1 MYFNLIYCTS
11 AHTQLRAQAQVLKK
25 AVLDE
30 QAKEAQLREQ
40 LQQNGTSLRRTEQE
54 VDSLGFRNKQLES
67 RVSQLQQELTKR
79 DHTSKKKDLN
89 RRIGLLG
96 GSGKQEPP
104 NEAANTNVAQEALIF
119 EELQKKI
126 MENAELT
133 LLVCNMV
140 AFTHTFAFRYVTP
153 PADR

>member
-11 AHTQLRAQAQVLKK
+11 AHTQLRAQAHVLKK
-25 AVLDE
+25 AVIDE
-30 QAKEAQLREQ
+30 QAKEALLREQ
-40 LQQNGTSLRRTEQE
+40 LQQNGTSLRRAEQE

-79 DHTSKKKDLN
+79 ENTSKKKEVN

-104 NEAANTNVAQEALIF
+104 SEAATTNVAQEALIF

-126 MENAELT
+126 MENAQLT
-133 LLVCNMV
+133 LLVGYKV
-140 AFTHTFAFRYVTP
+140 TFIQCKYINYVTP